1 LEPSGKPLGS
11 FLPLI
16 IALSFIYFAGSAWI
30 GANIMRWEIR
40 GMSARFNFVGLVLAV
55 VSLAGCAPTPAPAPL
70 PPVVVAPPRPP
81 VRPSPPLGA
90 SASYT
95 VPPIGVD
102 GVRQTPNRGISAN
115 EAVWNF
121 RAAINVAALNCRS
134 PSWDVIAT
142 NYNQFLNKNKA
153 TLTKISRNIEAE
165 YKAKY
170 PGQNSMRVRD
180 TKLTDLYNYFS
191 LPAIKRE
198 YCDAALIKSQQAAIV
213 DYKMLPEF
221 SANSLADIDGIFIR
235 FFDAY
240 AQYERDLAAWNQ
252 KYAPQPMFTSGPM
265 PQPVAAH

>member
-1 LEPSGKPLGS
+1 M
-11 FLPLI
+11 
-16 IALSFIYFAGSAWI
+16 
-30 GANIMRWEIR
+30 N
-40 GMSARFNFVGLVLAV
+40 ARFNFVGLVLTV
-55 VSLAGCAPTPAPAPL
+55 MSLAACAPAPAPL
-70 PPVVVAPPRPP
+70 PPVVVAPPPRLP

-90 SASYT
+90 AVSYT

-102 GVRQTPNRGISAN
+102 GVRKTPNRGISAN

-153 TLTKISRNIEAE
+153 TLTKISRNIDAE

-180 TKLTDLYNYFS
+180 TKLTDLYNYFA
-191 LPAIKRE
+191 LPAIKQE
-198 YCDAALIKSQQAAIV
+198 YCDTALIKSQQAAVV
-213 DYKMLPEF
+213 DYKILPEF
-221 SANSLADIDGIFIR
+221 SANALAEIDGVFIR

-252 KYAPQPMFTSGPM
+252 KYGQQQPMFTSGPA